1 MINLDFN
8 LVFVH
13 VIKTGGVS
21 ISTAFDME
29 ETQCH
34 LPASRVR
41 ALIGEDLWGQC
52 FKFSFIRNPFDKIV
66 SQFFYNSQKFGFKK
80 DASFNEYVKAWDSGV
95 KISVHPQLNSDYIDE
110 DLDFIGRFENLQ
122 EDFDFIC
129 GKLNINR
136 RTLPHK
142 NKSNHE
148 HYTKYHDEETKS
160 IISKKF
166 AIDLERFNYK
176 FGE

>member
-8 LVFVH
+8 LVFIH
-13 VIKTGGVS
+13 IIKTGGSS
-21 ISTAFDME
+21 ISTAFGME
-29 ETQCH
+29 KSQCH
-34 LPASRVR
+34 FPASSARK
-41 ALIGEDLWGQC
+41 LIGEDLWDRC
-52 FKFSFIRNPFDKIV
+52 FKFSFVRNPFDKIV
-66 SQFFYNSQKFGFKK
+66 SQFFYNSHKFGFKK
-80 DASFNEYVKAWDSGV
+80 GVSFKEYVKAWDSGA

-122 EDFDFIC
+122 KDFDFIC
-129 GKLNINR
+129 DKLDISR
-136 RTLPHK
+136 RALPHK

-148 HYTKYHDEETKS
+148 HYTKYYDEETKS
-160 IISKKF
+160 IISKRF